1 MVCPNQNWNSSVLF
15 LSQCSFSCHSG
26 IKLEKEGRKEND
38 YAFALVSGFYL
49 HETEGLR
56 GEDSEQQVYVFLHS
70 EGACGPSGMVW
81 KRNFP
86 NNFDLSSKLMIR
98 KTQIGFCRECSNVCT
113 SDLLSECSS

>member
-26 IKLEKEGRKEND
+26 IKLAKEGRKEND

-70 EGACGPSGMVW
+70 EGVIGVPV
-81 KRNFP
+81 
-86 NNFDLSSKLMIR
+86 DLVAWFGKEIFQTILIFL
-98 KTQIGFCRECSNVCT
+98 QN
-113 SDLLSECSS
+113 L